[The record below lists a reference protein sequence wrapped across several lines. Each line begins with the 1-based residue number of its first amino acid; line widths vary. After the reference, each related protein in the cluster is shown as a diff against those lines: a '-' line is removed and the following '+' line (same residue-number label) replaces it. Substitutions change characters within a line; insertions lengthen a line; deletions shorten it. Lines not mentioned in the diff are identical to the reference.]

1 MDLVF
6 WHGNMTPGDILKIL
20 IRASLSRF
28 SRARLRKSRSTD
40 LFVCSFLYKWRLS
53 VLEPARLKLAFKER
67 LSLGI
72 AIEEFNEC
80 LGHGKKTLVSPSRKV
95 SQLPFTTPKTN
106 WDWLNRG
113 GVGTCVGTTCQCC
126 TLHSSLVEI
135 VSLVFISLGRVKRSS
150 VSTFWVTHKITFKL
164 KETWKW

>member
-1 MDLVF
+1 
-6 WHGNMTPGDILKIL
+6 MTPGDILKIL

-106 WDWLNRG
+106 WD
-113 GVGTCVGTTCQCC
+113 
-126 TLHSSLVEI
+126 
-135 VSLVFISLGRVKRSS
+135 
-150 VSTFWVTHKITFKL
+150 
-164 KETWKW
+164 